1 MPLSQINDFGSV
13 LRPSSLKID
22 LQSCLKSRRRSYCLL
37 GGGEIPFQI
46 SASSDYGYI
55 SPLATIAMA
64 LSAKVLLHNL
74 WNLEPQALNRTVLV
88 QPLKLFFWIL
98 TNIINTKIAQP
109 NGYIMWVSRLLPNT
123 VCRFSPHLSYEWR

>member
-22 LQSCLKSRRRSYCLL
+22 LQSCLKSRRRSYSLL

-55 SPLATIAMA
+55 SALATIAMA

-74 WNLEPQALNRTVLV
+74 WNLEPQALNRT
-88 QPLKLFFWIL
+88 Q
-98 TNIINTKIAQP
+98 
-109 NGYIMWVSRLLPNT
+109 
-123 VCRFSPHLSYEWR
+123 FSSNP